1 MQNYF
6 IYYQRYIREKRYYID
21 EKNTEGNIITWE
33 KTIIFCQK
41 LLNVINQIYSYI
53 NFEPFTYVNQT
64 CTRKA
69 AAILFG
75 SMPTV
80 GTLQ

>member
-1 MQNYF
+1 M
-6 IYYQRYIREKRYYID
+6 

-64 CTRKA
+64 PTRKA
-69 AAILFG
+69 AVLMFG
-75 SMPTV
+75 PMPTV